1 MLTHALAIVIELALF
16 DCQLSRNSRD
26 VISAHPLFQVK
37 KEESLL
43 KEGFDAPGAD
53 DPFSGSSPA
62 KPSLDLAF
70 KEGQT
75 IRVNLNIDRKK
86 DRPVARAGGLNLGAG
101 PLLLPPPPGAASVP
115 AVRPAPNSV
124 ISPISSAPASNFDL
138 LGGLDATPV
147 SSGGSS
153 TLTPVDNSDPWGDF
167 TSAPSSSTLKSGSWE
182 QF

>member
-1 MLTHALAIVIELALF
+1 M
-16 DCQLSRNSRD
+16 
-26 VISAHPLFQVK
+26 K

-53 DPFSGSSPA
+53 DPFGGTSPA
-62 KPSLDLAF
+62 KPNLDLAF

-86 DRPVARAGGLNLGAG
+86 ERPVARAGVNLGAG
-101 PLLLPPPPGAASVP
+101 PLLLPPPPGASSLPV
-115 AVRPAPNSV
+115 VRPAPNSV
-124 ISPISSAPASNFDL
+124 ISPVSATPSSNFDL
-138 LGGLDATPV
+138 LGGLDSAPV
-147 SSGGSS
+147 STGGSS
-153 TLTPVDNSDPWGDF
+153 SLSPVDNSDPWGDF